1 MKMVNVRR
9 YLRGSGRVLAF
20 VFVASVIWL
29 LFDMA
34 ALRMSINDVNSQLL
48 KERVIREKEM
58 MVKQQSRVTQLVMEG
73 FKHPVQKVHLAV
85 TRAWKRQKSNK
96 LAQAYRRG
104 GKEHEVNSN
113 QKQVVNSV
121 RSRSH
126 NDGATPS
133 KQEVQ
138 PQKQAVNLDISEA
151 VAHKTQ
157 RPPGVQINQNLL
169 NSGLVKTAHFAQNQ
183 VDRTNSKTG
192 QQVKGASAKNQT
204 KVRQLQVEEAHPAQ
218 IIAHQNPNK
227 NVNRKEENME
237 AKRVGVPERT
247 NLNVKK
253 EHLKP
258 TVPLRAK
265 ENSGVNST
273 TGRKA
278 GVHKVLHLDMTQAPR
293 DPKAVG
299 QFGQAVLLPRSDDA
313 EVKKRWDEGHF
324 NVYLSDQ
331 IPVDRA
337 VPDTR
342 PERWVLRCALLLTL
356 LPPTA

>member
-20 VFVASVIWL
+20 VFVASVVWL

-58 MVKQQSRVTQLVMEG
+58 MLVQQQSRVTQLVMEG
-73 FKHPVQKVHLAV
+73 FKHPVQKVELAV
-85 TRAWKRQKSNK
+85 THAWRKQKSNK
-96 LAQAYRRG
+96 LAQAYYRRG
-104 GKEHEVNSN
+104 GKEHELNSN
-113 QKQVVNSV
+113 QKQVVKSV
-121 RSRSH
+121 HANPRNNGDDVR
-126 NDGATPS
+126 P
-133 KQEVQ
+133 KKE
-138 PQKQAVNLDISEA
+138 AVNLEISEA
-151 VAHKTQ
+151 VAHETQ

-169 NSGLVKTAHFAQNQ
+169 IKPARFAQNPI
-183 VDRTNSKTG
+183 DPKADPK
-192 QQVKGASAKNQT
+192 VKRASAKNQT
-204 KVRQLQVEEAHPAQ
+204 NVNRLHVEEARPAQ
-218 IIAHQNPNK
+218 TVAHQNPNNR
-227 NVNRKEENME
+227 NVNRRDENME
-237 AKRVGVPERT
+237 AKRVGVSERT
-247 NLNVKK
+247 NPKVKK

-258 TVPLRAK
+258 TVHLGAK
-265 ENSGVNST
+265 ENAGINAT
-273 TGRKA
+273 AGRKA

-299 QFGQAVLLPRSDDA
+299 QFGQAVLLPKSDDA
-313 EVKKRWDEGHF
+313 AVKKRWDEGHF

-342 PERWVLRCALLLTL
+342 PER
-356 LPPTA
+356 